1 MQKASEPRRGWWQVL
16 LFLIAS
22 LVVAT
27 DQLSKVG
34 IRAYPEEYVIFQFGF
49 FRLIHLP
56 NKGAAFGLFPGQSL
70 FLTIVALLS
79 IILLLAYALVIYR
92 HYPLFYNGL
101 GGVAL
106 GLILGGATGNL
117 IDRLRF
123 GEVTDFIDFTVW
135 PAFNI
140 ADSALSIGAI
150 LVVYFFFRL
159 ARAEKS

>member
-16 LFLIAS
+16 LLLNAS

-27 DQLSKVG
+27 DQLSKVW
-34 IRAYPEEYVIFQFGF
+34 IRVYPQGYNIFQAGF
-49 FRLIHLP
+49 FRITHIS
-56 NKGAAFGLFPGQSL
+56 NTGAAFGLFPGQSPL
-70 FLTIVALLS
+70 LTVVALLS

-92 HYPLFYNGL
+92 HYPLFYSGL

-123 GEVTDFIDFTVW
+123 GEITDFIDFTVW

-140 ADSALSIGAI
+140 ADSALTIGAI
-150 LVVYFFFRL
+150 LVVYLFLRL
-159 ARAEKS
+159 ARVEKR

>member
-16 LFLIAS
+16 LLLTAS

-27 DQLSKVG
+27 DQMSKVW
-34 IRAYPEEYVIFQFGF
+34 IRVYPQGCNIFQAGF
-49 FRLIHLP
+49 FRITHIS
-56 NKGAAFGLFPGQSL
+56 NTGAAFGLFPGQSPL
-70 FLTIVALLS
+70 LTVVALLS

-92 HYPLFYNGL
+92 HYPLFYSGL

-123 GEVTDFIDFTVW
+123 GEITDFIDFTVW

-140 ADSALSIGAI
+140 ADSALTIGAI
-150 LVVYFFFRL
+150 LVVYLFLRL
-159 ARAEKS
+159 ARVEKR